1 MRREENPWSAAVVM
15 ICTKC
20 HKGISSSLLK
30 EDGNSADSLK
40 MYLKKAFK
48 ETGDLDKIRIVT
60 SSCLNVCIED
70 RMALALAKTNGETE
84 TYTVHPEKDR
94 TVLLQTL
101 REKIKS

>member
-1 MRREENPWSAAVVM
+1 MRREKNPWSAGVVV

-20 HKGISSSLLK
+20 HKSISSSLLK
-30 EDGNSADSLK
+30 EDGNSADNLK

-60 SSCLNVCIED
+60 SSCLNVCIDD
-70 RMALALAKTNGETE
+70 RMALAFAKTDGSTE

-94 TVLLQTL
+94 EVLLNTL
-101 REKIKS
+101 RQKIQS